1 MGGSKEADWDAIAE
15 KRAPAGP
22 TISGKDFEKV
32 SPFKALLD
40 KKKDLKLTDA
50 QVAALTTANTSLLDA
65 NAARFDLLDSLK
77 KEAKPKT
84 SGEPSAEEQ
93 ARLVIAREA
102 LQGVV
107 RDIRTSYDEAAKN
120 LEALD
125 DAQKSTATSLLAKNT
140 EQMQNMLREKMG
152 GAGGGGGRG
161 RGRPSLHS

>member
-50 QVAALTTANTSLLDA
+50 QIATLTTANTSLLSA

-120 LEALD
+120 LEGLD
-125 DAQKSTATSLLAKNT
+125 DTQKETAASLLTKNA
-140 EQMQNMLREKMG
+140 EQMQSMLREKMG
-152 GAGGGGGRG
+152 GAAGGGGRG
-161 RGRPSLHS
+161 RGRP